1 MVAAVARDLYLSL
14 FFRSATSGANFG
26 PKTQKV
32 RKKLGPE
39 KMRTKEKK
47 ERDR

>member
-32 RKKLGPE
+32 RKNGPE